1 MVNEKEIKS
10 KFYPVQIIL
19 DRTSILILRIILP
32 LIILIIIPIIIFYYS
47 DSTLIEFLNSTFTQL
62 SFFIFLLI
70 TPIWILRL
78 IFHKNIYLKIFK
90 NKIIIS
96 NLTNKRTIHLSE
108 ISSIDVVRNPDT
120 VLVVGSPKLFINMFN
135 INKITIFLNLF
146 RTVNGLEY
154 FSKYMVTLNNLPYLY
169 SKQQIYHYLINLFNA
184 WKTTQEGLESE
195 SQRLKSIEEYRN
207 VNKGKNKKVKTDWE
221 YLFKQVLIGLAWAI
235 FVIFVLFILI
245 WIILY

>member
-1 MVNEKEIKS
+1 
-10 KFYPVQIIL
+10 
-19 DRTSILILRIILP
+19 
-32 LIILIIIPIIIFYYS
+32 
-47 DSTLIEFLNSTFTQL
+47 
-62 SFFIFLLI
+62 
-70 TPIWILRL
+70 
-78 IFHKNIYLKIFK
+78 
-90 NKIIIS
+90 
-96 NLTNKRTIHLSE
+96 
-108 ISSIDVVRNPDT
+108 
-120 VLVVGSPKLFINMFN
+120 
-135 INKITIFLNLF
+135 
-146 RTVNGLEY
+146 
-154 FSKYMVTLNNLPYLY
+154 MVTLNNLPYLY